1 MDTVLPVFLLA
12 GGEIFLGLVAARVAV
27 WVVRGWR
34 DYRRGGTSPPHPRG
48 PGGGLRV
55 LAGGRSG
62 GAGGGGALREAA

>member
-12 GGEIFLGLVAARVAV
+12 GGEIFLGLVAARIAV

-34 DYRRGGTSPPHPRG
+34 GYRRAGAPPPRPRG
-48 PGGGLRV
+48 PGGGLR
-55 LAGGRSG
+55 LLSGGRSG

>member
-12 GGEIFLGLVAARVAV
+12 GGEIFLGLVAARIAV

-34 DYRRGGTSPPHPRG
+34 SYRREGAPPPRP

-55 LAGGRSG
+55 LSGGRSG
-62 GAGGGGALREAA
+62 GAGGGGTLREAA